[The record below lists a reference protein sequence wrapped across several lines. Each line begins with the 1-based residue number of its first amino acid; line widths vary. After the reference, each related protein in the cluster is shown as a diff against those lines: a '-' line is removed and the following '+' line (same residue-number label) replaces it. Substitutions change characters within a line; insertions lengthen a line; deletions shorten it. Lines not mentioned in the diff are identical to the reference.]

1 MQFIRRIDA
10 FIVLLFVIFFLN
22 YLSLNSHE
30 NHKDLTSEGKKIY
43 STVTIDYYSHSNR
56 INKKEIEKLY
66 KIQKKLLKKIS
77 KFLGKKYSGSK
88 IEYHLYP
95 SFEAKGLITGK
106 TFLSNLIY
114 KSNSVHT
121 VMNNWINGNDNSD
134 LAQILL
140 NNSIGK
146 PKFKFL
152 ERGIAIK
159 FSDNWRGEG
168 YKYWASKFSLASA
181 VPPLAELLDNQK
193 IKFES
198 RFITESLGGAFTDYL
213 INKYGS
219 KKFIENYKVWN
230 PNTDEINSLEH
241 GWHLY
246 LKQLSKKYKNKIKND
261 RKSFPVKLP
270 KFLKGF
276 CFAHVGYNIYNGY
289 LSKKATDAL
298 SRLKSISVNTISITP
313 FTSMRDIEK
322 PQPLEFWQ
330 SARTE
335 NDESVIHV
343 NHFAKQFGMVTLLK
357 PHIWVHHSWP
367 GEIEM
372 QSPKDWNLFF
382 ENYYKWIRHFAIL
395 AEMYKIPIL
404 SIGNELSITT
414 KNFPAKWTEM
424 IHKIRKIYSGKIT
437 YGANWG
443 DEFENLE
450 FWNKFDF
457 IGLSEYYPISR
468 KSNPKENELYND
480 AKKVFANIKKVHDK
494 FKKPIIFTEIGFRMS
509 GAPWKTFYEGKE
521 KFDFVP
527 QNQAKVFNAVLRAI
541 NNEKWIK
548 GIYIWKWPSYLGY
561 ALKEHSEIYT
571 PVYRPAEKVIKK
583 WFEKL

>member
-1 MQFIRRIDA
+1 M
-10 FIVLLFVIFFLN
+10 
-22 YLSLNSHE
+22 
-30 NHKDLTSEGKKIY
+30 TSKGKKIY
-43 STVTIDYYSHSNR
+43 SAVTIDYYSHSNR
-56 INKKEIEKLY
+56 INKEEIEKLY
-66 KIQKKLLKKIS
+66 KNQKKLLKRIS
-77 KFLGKKYSGSK
+77 KFLGKKYSGNK

-95 SFEAKGLITGK
+95 SFEEKGLITGK
-106 TFLSNLIY
+106 TFLSNLVY

-159 FSDNWRGEG
+159 FSDNWRGKG

-193 IKFES
+193 IKYES
-198 RFITESLGGAFTDYL
+198 GFITESLGGTFADYL

-219 KKFIENYKVWN
+219 KKFIENYKNWN
-230 PNTDEINSLEH
+230 PNTDEINGLEH

-276 CFAHVGYNIYNGY
+276 CFAHVGYNIYDGY

-335 NDESVIHV
+335 NDESVIHI

-414 KNFPAKWTEM
+414 KYFPAKWTEM
-424 IHKIRKIYSGKIT
+424 IFKIRKIYSGKIT

-468 KSNPKENELYND
+468 KSNPTENELYND

-509 GAPWKTFYEGKE
+509 GAPWKTFYEGSE
-521 KFDFVP
+521 KFEYNP
-527 QNQAKVFNAVLRAI
+527 LNQAKVFNAVLKAI
-541 NNEKWIK
+541 KNEKWIK
-548 GIYIWKWPSYLGY
+548 GIYIWKWPSYLDYGLRENSIMY
-561 ALKEHSEIYT
+561 SPLHKQ
-571 PVYRPAEKVIKK
+571 AEKIIAK
-583 WFEKL
+583 WYGKF